1 LNLTADKAHLPAVL
15 KHHSHSP
22 EVGSRAADLTRGDI
36 RVQDLPAGD
45 LLTGFLRAGMSR
57 PSGVALKFF
66 GGEAAAL
73 FPQFTTDAGQ

>member
-1 LNLTADKAHLPAVL
+1 LNLTADKAHLPALL

-22 EVGSRAADLTRGDI
+22 EVGFRAADLTRGDI
-36 RVQDLPAGD
+36 RVQDLPAG
-45 LLTGFLRAGMSR
+45 FLRAGV
-57 PSGVALKFF
+57 SGVAPVALKFF